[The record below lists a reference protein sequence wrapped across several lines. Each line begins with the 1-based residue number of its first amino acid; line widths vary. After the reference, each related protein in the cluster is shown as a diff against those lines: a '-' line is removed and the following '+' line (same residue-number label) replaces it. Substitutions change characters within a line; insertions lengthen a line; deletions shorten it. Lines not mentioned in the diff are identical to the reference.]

1 LTIRTANGEIHIAP
15 RLTPREVSELLH
27 VPTKTVLNLAR
38 RGDIPRHKIRKTV
51 RFDPADIVEYLEKT
65 KAAGQVEENGNDLE
79 DSQDD

>member
-1 LTIRTANGEIHIAP
+1 MTIQTANGEIHIEP

-38 RGDIPRHKIRKTV
+38 RGDLARHKFGKTV

-65 KAAGQVEENGNDLE
+65 KAAGQVKENGNGSGE
-79 DSQDD
+79 TDD